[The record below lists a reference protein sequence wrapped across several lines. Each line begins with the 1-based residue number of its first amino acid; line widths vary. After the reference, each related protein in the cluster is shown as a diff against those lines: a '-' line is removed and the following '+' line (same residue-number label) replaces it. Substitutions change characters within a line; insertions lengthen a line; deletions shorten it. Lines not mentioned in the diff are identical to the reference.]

1 MQFIQ
6 IMKLVQELTLIKLDW
21 DNIAYYSCM
30 NRIKEI
36 KKHKV
41 VKSIQIFQSPKG
53 DGYHIYIKENYPL
66 TFEEK
71 IHFRRIWK
79 DDPKRIIIDL
89 MKVGKEPTDVLFKY
103 KFQKGIKYSETFIEE
118 IVN

>member
-1 MQFIQ
+1 
-6 IMKLVQELTLIKLDW
+6 
-21 DNIAYYSCM
+21 M
-30 NRIKEI
+30 NRINEI

-53 DGYHIYIKENYPL
+53 EGYHIYIKENYPL

-79 DDPKRIIIDL
+79 DDSRRIIIDL
-89 MKVGKEPTDVLFKY
+89 MKVGNEPTDVLFKEKY
-103 KFQKGIKYSETFIEE
+103 QKGIKYSETFIEE
-118 IVN
+118 IIN

>member
-1 MQFIQ
+1 
-6 IMKLVQELTLIKLDW
+6 MKLELELLLIKLDW
-21 DNIAYYSCM
+21 DNIAYYPCM
-30 NRIKEI
+30 NRINEI

-66 TFEEK
+66 TFQQQ

-89 MKVGKEPTDVLFKY
+89 MKIGKEPTDVIFKY
-103 KFQKGIKYSETFIEE
+103 KIQKGIKYSETFIEE
-118 IVN
+118 ITL

>member
-1 MQFIQ
+1 
-6 IMKLVQELTLIKLDW
+6 
-21 DNIAYYSCM
+21 M
-30 NRIKEI
+30 NRINEI

-66 TFEEK
+66 TFNQK

-79 DDPKRIIIDL
+79 DDSRRIIIDF
-89 MKVGKEPTDVLFKY
+89 MKVGNEPTDVLFKEKY
-103 KFQKGIKYSETFIEE
+103 QKGFKYSETFIEE
-118 IVN
+118 ITL

>member
-1 MQFIQ
+1 
-6 IMKLVQELTLIKLDW
+6 
-21 DNIAYYSCM
+21 M
-30 NRIKEI
+30 NRINEI

-71 IHFRRIWK
+71 IYFRRIWK
-79 DDPKRIIIDL
+79 DDSRRIIIDL
-89 MKVGKEPTDVLFKY
+89 MKVGNEPTDVLFKEKY
-103 KFQKGIKYSETFIEE
+103 QKGIKYSETFIEE
-118 IVN
+118 ITL

>member
-1 MQFIQ
+1 
-6 IMKLVQELTLIKLDW
+6 MKLELELLLIKLDW
-21 DNIAYYSCM
+21 DKIAYYSCM
-30 NRIKEI
+30 NRINEI

-66 TFEEK
+66 TFQQQ
-71 IHFRRIWK
+71 IHFRKIWK

-89 MKVGKEPTDVLFKY
+89 MKIGKEPTDVIFKY
-103 KFQKGIKYSETFIEE
+103 KIQKGIKYSETFIEE
-118 IVN
+118 ITL

>member
-1 MQFIQ
+1 
-6 IMKLVQELTLIKLDW
+6 
-21 DNIAYYSCM
+21 M
-30 NRIKEI
+30 NRINEI

-71 IHFRRIWK
+71 IYFRRIWK
-79 DDPKRIIIDL
+79 DDSRRIIIDL
-89 MKVGKEPTDVLFKY
+89 MKVGNEPTDVLFKEKY
-103 KFQKGIKYSETFIEE
+103 QKGIKYSETFIEE
-118 IVN
+118 IVK